1 MISVEHIRQKY
12 IQQTQFE
19 HLISPP
25 PTPLPCKI
33 LLSPSRIEKQR
44 IQTYSAKDLDISFA
58 LFPGLMGEKQASC

>member
-1 MISVEHIRQKY
+1 MISVEHIREKY

-25 PTPLPCKI
+25 PLSYAK
-33 LLSPSRIEKQR
+33 LYQSPSRIEKQR
-44 IQTYSAKDLDISFA
+44 FQGSTAKDLDISFA

>member
-1 MISVEHIRQKY
+1 MISVEYIREKY

-33 LLSPSRIEKQR
+33 VPSPSRIEKQR
-44 IQTYSAKDLDISFA
+44 FQGSTAKDLDISFA